1 VILNIPTKTMKLL
14 STLLIFL
21 VGSWASTAPQPLD
34 SPTPAVTYTFHEDS
48 EMTVYGSSNVRDWT
62 MDVLEIGGQVA
73 VQPAANDGPPTIER
87 VLVEVP
93 VDSMLSERGSQNEK
107 AHKALRK
114 QRQPVI
120 YFRSE
125 SVDLAPGNGSDS
137 TFAVTAEGE
146 LILAGERRN
155 VTLRAEGARTENG
168 AYRFQGEHELLMT
181 DFGIDPPT
189 ALLGALR
196 VTDEIRIAFD
206 VTLVPN

>member
-1 VILNIPTKTMKLL
+1 MKLL

-21 VGSWASTAPQPLD
+21 FSSWATTAPQPHD
-34 SPTPAVTYTFHEDS
+34 PPAPAVTYTFHEDS

-62 MDVLEIGGQVA
+62 MDVLEIDGQVD
-73 VQPAANDGPPTIER
+73 VQPATDDGLPTIDR

-107 AHKALRK
+107 AHKALNK
-114 QRQPVI
+114 NRQPVI

-125 SVDLAPGNGSDS
+125 SITVSPGADAT
-137 TFAVTAEGE
+137 TFEATAEGE

-155 VTLRAEGARTENG
+155 VILQSEGTRTENG
-168 AYRFQGEHELLMT
+168 AIRLQGEHELLMT

-196 VTDEIRIAFD
+196 VTDEIRVAFD
-206 VTLVPN
+206 VTLVPNQ

>member
-1 VILNIPTKTMKLL
+1 MKLL

-21 VGSWASTAPQPLD
+21 FSSWATTAPQPHD
-34 SPTPAVTYTFHEDS
+34 PPAPAVTYTFHEDS

-62 MDVLEIGGQVA
+62 MDVLEIDGQVA
-73 VQPAANDGPPTIER
+73 VQPAADDGLPTIDR

-107 AHKALRK
+107 AHKALNK
-114 QRQPVI
+114 SRQPVI

-125 SVDLAPGNGSDS
+125 SVNVAPGNASDS
-137 TFAVTAEGE
+137 TFTVTAEGE

-155 VTLRAEGARTENG
+155 VTLQAEGTRAENG
-168 AYRFQGEHELLMT
+168 AFRFHGEHELLMT

-196 VTDEIRIAFD
+196 VTDEIRVAFD
-206 VTLVPN
+206 VTLVPNQ

>member
-1 VILNIPTKTMKLL
+1 MKLL
-14 STLLIFL
+14 STLLILL
-21 VGSWASTAPQPLD
+21 VGSWATAPPQPAD
-34 SPTPAVTYTFHEDS
+34 PPAEPVPAVTYTFHEDS

-62 MDVLEIGGQVA
+62 MDVLEINGQVS
-73 VQPAANDGPPTIER
+73 VQPAADNGLPTIER

-107 AHKALRK
+107 AHKALNK
-114 QRQPVI
+114 NRQPVI

-125 SVDLAPGNGSDS
+125 SITVSPGPEADA
-137 TFAVTAEGE
+137 FEATAEGE
-146 LILAGERRN
+146 LILAGERRT
-155 VTLRAEGARTENG
+155 VTLQAEGTRTENG
-168 AYRFQGEHELLMT
+168 AFRLQGEHELLMT

-196 VTDEIRIAFD
+196 VTDEIRVAFD